1 MKTLIATLLFL
12 LVSTSVFAANLST
25 ITMAPYSSAS
35 SVTWV
40 IYGYDKMVFKEFNG
54 THPMQGFVLDPD
66 FTRSLLL
73 NTKSQK
79 NYSTTLGGKKVRGAT
94 FTCTVTGTNTM
105 VKVKVGT
112 NGSVSIPLTQ
122 DSFNF
127 ILKES
132 L

>member
-12 LVSTSVFAANLST
+12 SIAATSSAAALT
-25 ITMAPYSSAS
+25 QITMQPYSSAS
-35 SVTWV
+35 SVTCAV
-40 IYGYDKMVFKEFNG
+40 YGYNKLVFADANG

-73 NTKSQK
+73 NTKTLK
-79 NYSTTLGGKKVRGAT
+79 NYSTTLSGKKVRGAT

>member
-1 MKTLIATLLFL
+1 MKMFLVALILLIAAPLHA
-12 LVSTSVFAANLST
+12 TSLSK
-25 ITMAPYSSAS
+25 ISFSPYSSQS
-35 SVTWV
+35 SVTCNV
-40 IYGYDKMVFKEFNG
+40 FGYDKLVFTDANG
-54 THPMQGFVLDPD
+54 THPMQGATLDPD
-66 FTRSLLL
+66 FARTLILG
-73 NTKSQK
+73 TKTMK

-112 NGSVSIPLTQ
+112 NGSVAIPLTL
-122 DSFNF
+122 DSYNF

>member
-12 LVSTSVFAANLST
+12 LISTSAFATNLTS
-25 ITMAPYSSAS
+25 ISMKAYSSAN
-35 SVTWV
+35 SVTCV
-40 IYGYDKMVFKEFNG
+40 VYGYDKLVFTDKNG
-54 THPMQGFVLDPD
+54 SHPMQGVVLDPD
-66 FTRSLLL
+66 FSRSLLL
-73 NTKSQK
+73 GTKSQK

-132 L
+132 M